1 MPREFPRSGLLQSED
16 ASDDF
21 DLQLRWMEHFPRE
34 RGKDSSYNRLRSHN
48 ETGGMFYGLKGESG
62 RLARLVGRF
71 GSYGH
76 DVS

>member
-1 MPREFPRSGLLQSED
+1 MQ
-16 ASDDF
+16 
-21 DLQLRWMEHFPRE
+21 HFPRE

-71 GSYGH
+71 GAYGH
-76 DVS
+76 DVSSVTSKTPMCLGLHHEVGIASPHL